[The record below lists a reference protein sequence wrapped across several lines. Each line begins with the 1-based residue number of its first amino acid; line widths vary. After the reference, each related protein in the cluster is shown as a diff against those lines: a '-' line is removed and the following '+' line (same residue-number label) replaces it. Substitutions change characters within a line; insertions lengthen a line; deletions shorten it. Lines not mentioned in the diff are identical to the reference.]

1 MSWWRP
7 ACPTERHPAWTAV
20 PAQALPL
27 APLDPAGRGSPAQED
42 AGVER
47 GSTGG
52 WRGPPP
58 SSWPQA
64 EGQGPTT
71 TRGLGGSLSPPVH
84 LLGHSSFT
92 SSPVPFIP
100 SFLHQGRGTASV
112 RRPYSELGERHRGIR
127 GSSSPTAEQPER
139 KGLPEARQ
147 DTHVSTWLRRWAS
160 ALALDLASGQMTG
173 WGPSVPARLGSST
186 RLLLPPGK

>member
-1 MSWWRP
+1 MSWRRP

-47 GSTGG
+47 GSTGLAWASSQLLASG
-52 WRGPPP
+52 RGAGTHHHA
-58 SSWPQA
+58 WA
-64 EGQGPTT
+64 RGQPLSARASPRALIIHVL
-71 TRGLGGSLSPPVH
+71 TRS
-84 LLGHSSFT
+84 
-92 SSPVPFIP
+92 FIP

-112 RRPYSELGERHRGIR
+112 RRPHSELGERHRGIR
-127 GSSSPTAEQPER
+127 GSSSPTPEQPER